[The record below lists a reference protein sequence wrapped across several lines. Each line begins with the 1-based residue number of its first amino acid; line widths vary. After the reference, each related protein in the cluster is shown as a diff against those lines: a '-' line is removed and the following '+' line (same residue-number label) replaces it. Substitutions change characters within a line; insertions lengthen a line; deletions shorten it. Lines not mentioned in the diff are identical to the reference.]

1 MFNRKTDYSL
11 NKLDSDAIVYI
22 DAEKTIVRLTREDF
36 SSLEEFLKW
45 KAWSDANYHI
55 TEKANHLYAD
65 HTLSLTGLPEAVA
78 AVPSPDAMLTE
89 RHSGWEQEHLRQLM
103 ARAMD
108 SCLTGT
114 QRRRLWLYHVDG
126 LTEKEIALAKNVQ
139 QQNVSKSIRAARK
152 KVKTFFRKQGVKT
165 PFQPRQVKGQSI
177 PYI

>member
-1 MFNRKTDYSL
+1 MFNKKTDYAL

-36 SSLEEFLKW
+36 SSLEDFLKW

-55 TEKANHLYAD
+55 TEKADHLYAD

-78 AVPSPDAMLTE
+78 AVPSPEVTLTE
-89 RHSGWEQEHLRQLM
+89 RHNDRERKCLHRLM
-103 ARAMD
+103 VKAMD
-108 SCLTGT
+108 SCLTET

-126 LTEKEIALAKNVQ
+126 LTEKEIALAENVQ

-152 KVKTFFRKQGVKT
+152 KVQTFFRKQGVKT
-165 PFQPRQVKGQSI
+165 PFQPR
-177 PYI
+177 